1 MLFKSHF
8 LSACLLIFQFNLT
21 AQPKV
26 NYAPAWFGPNAN
38 PVPAFNAALI
48 PAKTELNVMS
58 DFYFGYGD
66 NTLNTRIE
74 IEVPLISEFVSVK
87 LWNTPFEYFNV
98 TPAMAANR
106 SMADRTGFATG
117 DYYFQT
123 RIKILNQQKRKF
135 DLVCNATMKTAS
147 GNQFENRRYFNTA
160 GYYFDL
166 ELGKSFQKN
175 SEKTNIRIA
184 ANLGFMSWITSVH
197 TQDDA
202 LLYGIQFIF
211 SGKKWE
217 SQTSFS
223 GYWGWMHTHPK
234 YGPEFGDAPMIASTR
249 LKLNLEKT
257 SYFCQYQYGISDFP
271 YHQIRLGVNFR
282 IDKLTPSF
290 HNQSAKSN

>member
-1 MLFKSHF
+1 MNLKSRIFFAICLF
-8 LSACLLIFQFNLT
+8 LNLYLV

-38 PVPAFNAALI
+38 PVPAFHAATI
-48 PAKTELNVMS
+48 PAKTQLTVMT
-58 DFYFGYGD
+58 DLYFGYGD
-66 NTLNTRIE
+66 LTTNARIE
-74 IEVPLISEFVSVK
+74 IEVPLIPEAVSFKV
-87 LWNTPFEYFNV
+87 WNTPFEYFNV
-98 TPAMAANR
+98 TPAMAAHR
-106 SMADRTGFATG
+106 SMADRYGFATG

-123 RIKILNQQKRKF
+123 RIKFLNERKHKL

-175 SEKTNIRIA
+175 SDVAKIRLA

-202 LLYGIQFIF
+202 ILYGLQFILA
-211 SGKKWE
+211 GKKWE
-217 SQTSFS
+217 SLTSFS

-234 YGPEFGDAPMIASTR
+234 YGSDFGDAPMIASTQI
-249 LKLNLEKT
+249 KYYGTSN
-257 SYFCQYQYGISDFP
+257 SYFCQYQYGIHDFP
-271 YHQIRLGVNFR
+271 FHQIRLGVSFKLS
-282 IDKLTPSF
+282 KLTPSF
-290 HNQSAKSN
+290 SNQSVQSN

>member
-1 MLFKSHF
+1 MKLKSGVFFALTLLFQIR
-8 LSACLLIFQFNLT
+8 LI

-38 PVPAFNAALI
+38 PVPAFNAAQI
-48 PAKTELNVMS
+48 PAKTQLNVMG
-58 DFYFGYGD
+58 DFYFGHGD
-66 NTLNTRIE
+66 NTASTRIE
-74 IEVPLISEFVSVK
+74 IEVPLISEAVSIK

-106 SMADRTGFATG
+106 KMADLTGYATG

-123 RIKILNQQKRKF
+123 RIKILNEQKNKF
-135 DLVCNATMKTAS
+135 DLVGNATMKTAS

-166 ELGKSFQKN
+166 ELGKSFQKK
-175 SEKTNIRIA
+175 SDGTHIRIA

-211 SGKKWE
+211 GGKKWE

-234 YGPEFGDAPMIASTR
+234 YGPEFGDAPMIASTQIR
-249 LKLNLEKT
+249 FKQKKT
-257 SYFCQYQYGISDFP
+257 AYFWQYQDFP
-271 YHQIRLGVNFR
+271 FHQIRFGISFSLA
-282 IDKLTPSF
+282 KLTPSF
-290 HNQSAKSN
+290 NAQSSQSN